1 MKRFLFFVFLPAAI
15 WLYSCDIND
24 PATFTPEYVVEA
36 YLFAH
41 EPLPKIKLSKTV
53 GFGERYVFEE
63 QAVSN
68 AIVKLRRMDE
78 SGGVE
83 KEYRYGEPREK
94 GIYQAV
100 NSSDLVLPL
109 REYALEIT
117 FPDDDAVLTSHTIV
131 PDTFKIVQTSGDTVV
146 FLSTEQLEITV
157 TPSFTP
163 GRQNV
168 FIFSTEAMDVR
179 FENLTPFFKD
189 FFDTEKDDIEDFRI
203 NESPPINE
211 ENYDRN
217 PDGTLTIKLPWIAVS
232 FFGENRISANAI
244 DDNIFNFIISQ
255 NLQFTPSTL
264 SPGEIPDV
272 IDPIEGGRGIFGSF
286 ARVTKD
292 IFIAKPGQ

>member
-1 MKRFLFFVFLPAAI
+1 MRRFIYLVFLSTAI
-15 WLYSCDIND
+15 CFYACDVND
-24 PATFTPEYVVEA
+24 PTEFKPEYVVES
-36 YLFAH
+36 YLFAA
-41 EPLPKIKLSKTV
+41 EPLPELKLSQTV
-53 GFGERYVFEE
+53 PFGEQYVFEE

-68 AIVKLRRMDE
+68 AIVKLRLMSE

-83 KEYRYGEPREK
+83 KEYLYGEQQK
-94 GIYQAV
+94 GIYRAA
-100 NSSDLVLPL
+100 NSADRVLPL
-109 REYALEIT
+109 REYSMEIT
-117 FPDDDAVLTSHTIV
+117 FPDDDALLTSSTTV
-131 PDTFKIVQTSGDTVV
+131 PDSFKIVQTSGDTVV

-168 FIFSTEAMDVR
+168 FIFSTEAFDVR

-189 FFDTEKDDIEDFRI
+189 FFDEGKDGIEDFRI

-244 DDNIFNFIISQ
+244 DDNIFNFITSQ